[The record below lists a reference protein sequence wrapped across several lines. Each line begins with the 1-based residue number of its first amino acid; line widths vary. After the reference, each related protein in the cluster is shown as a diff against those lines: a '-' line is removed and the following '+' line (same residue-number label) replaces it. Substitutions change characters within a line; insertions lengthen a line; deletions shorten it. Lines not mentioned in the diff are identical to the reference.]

1 MHSTGQART
10 DEGADGKM
18 SGGELTGNI
27 PAWAKAG
34 SRPWWWKQL
43 ACHITFPLRY
53 LPHHSH
59 CISPGLGGHWSQID
73 EVQLQDAVFGQHQS
87 VGVHTIEHLSVGK
100 FRRAPAPGGDGTDTL
115 KSQRI
120 GR

>member
-1 MHSTGQART
+1 MVEAIGLYRAIDLSI
-10 DEGADGKM
+10 E
-18 SGGELTGNI
+18 
-27 PAWAKAG
+27 
-34 SRPWWWKQL
+34 QL
-43 ACHITFPLRY
+43 ASILFPLRY
-53 LPHHSH
+53 PPHLSH

>member
-34 SRPWWWKQL
+34 SRPALVVGAIGLYRAIDLSIEQL
-43 ACHITFPLRY
+43 ASILFPLRY
-53 LPHHSH
+53 PPHLSH

-87 VGVHTIEHLSVGK
+87 VGVHI
-100 FRRAPAPGGDGTDTL
+100 
-115 KSQRI
+115 I
-120 GR
+120 